1 MTPEFLNSTLEHLYE
16 RTKEGKQHWN
26 VEMKTSEYKEE
37 SEKPVVEA
45 DGKQWVVD
53 ECYTAYSCEEHGNEF
68 VMITYE
74 NIETCGEE
82 VRSTNMVFLPDPNV
96 RYFDLDRLAQY
107 AILPKPEI
115 DGDHSSVIYASA
127 FSSEGRKCPGRVE
140 NQRIGNGI
148 ADRLQLHMFPVVV
161 LTI

>member
-82 VRSTNMVFLPDPNV
+82 VRSTNMVFLPGSKCS
-96 RYFDLDRLAQY
+96 
-107 AILPKPEI
+107 AILI
-115 DGDHSSVIYASA
+115 WNWLASMQFFQA
-127 FSSEGRKCPGRVE
+127 R
-140 NQRIGNGI
+140 N
-148 ADRLQLHMFPVVV
+148 
-161 LTI
+161 

>member
-26 VEMKTSEYKEE
+26 VEMKTSEYKEK

-74 NIETCGEE
+74 NIETCG
-82 VRSTNMVFLPDPNV
+82 
-96 RYFDLDRLAQY
+96 
-107 AILPKPEI
+107 
-115 DGDHSSVIYASA
+115 DHSSVIYSSA
-127 FSSEGRKCPGRVE
+127 FSSEERKCPGRVE

-148 ADRLQLHMFPVVV
+148 ADRL
-161 LTI
+161 

>member
-74 NIETCGEE
+74 NIEKCGAPTWYSC
-82 VRSTNMVFLPDPNV
+82 RIRMS
-96 RYFDLDRLAQY
+96 
-107 AILPKPEI
+107 AILIWTGWP
-115 DGDHSSVIYASA
+115 SMQFFQA
-127 FSSEGRKCPGRVE
+127 R
-140 NQRIGNGI
+140 N
-148 ADRLQLHMFPVVV
+148 
-161 LTI
+161 

>member
-107 AILPKPEI
+107 AILPSQKLMETI
-115 DGDHSSVIYASA
+115 HQLFTLLLS
-127 FSSEGRKCPGRVE
+127 
-140 NQRIGNGI
+140 
-148 ADRLQLHMFPVVV
+148 LQIPSFRQYHNALFLCFLFVCS
-161 LTI
+161 

>member
-96 RYFDLDRLAQY
+96 RYFDLDRLAQD
-107 AILPKPEI
+107 AILPSQKLMETI
-115 DGDHSSVIYASA
+115 HQLFTLLLSLQKEESA
-127 FSSEGRKCPGRVE
+127 QVEWKISE
-140 NQRIGNGI
+140 
-148 ADRLQLHMFPVVV
+148 
-161 LTI
+161 

>member
-1 MTPEFLNSTLEHLYE
+1 
-16 RTKEGKQHWN
+16 
-26 VEMKTSEYKEE
+26 MKTSEYKEE

-96 RYFDLDRLAQY
+96 RYFDLNRLAQY
-107 AILPKPEI
+107 AILPSQKLMETI
-115 DGDHSSVIYASA
+115 HQLFTLLLSLRKEESA
-127 FSSEGRKCPGRVE
+127 QVEWKISE
-140 NQRIGNGI
+140 
-148 ADRLQLHMFPVVV
+148 
-161 LTI
+161 